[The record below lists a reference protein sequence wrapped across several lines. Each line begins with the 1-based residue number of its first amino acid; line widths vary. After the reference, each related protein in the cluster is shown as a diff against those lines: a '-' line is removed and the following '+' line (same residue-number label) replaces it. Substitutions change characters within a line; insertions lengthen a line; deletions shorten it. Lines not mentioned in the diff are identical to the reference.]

1 MGTLTIMVG
10 LPGSGK
16 DTLIRELFNKDEV
29 ILSSDELRVEL
40 YGYEDQTHNAEVFV
54 EMNRR
59 AKEAGKAG
67 SHVIYNAT
75 NLNRGRRVGL
85 CQEMKKYFDRI
96 EVIACICPINTL
108 LKRNETR
115 AERHLPKDKLKQM
128 IRSIQLP
135 VPFEY
140 PYDSISYYCTG
151 KEDKMELSKLEELYS
166 YEQHNKYHSE
176 PLGYH
181 IERVA
186 NACMSNGKAFVAAKY
201 HDLGKPFCKTV
212 DEEGYYHFIGHPAV
226 SAYMYISDL
235 MRDCDV
241 LYNDDLEIMFMI
253 EVHDYIFN
261 FDMDFEKMKKK
272 MLNKYKGLS
281 DEFWLGLEMLTKADR
296 LRP

>member
-10 LPGSGK
+10 IAGSGK
-16 DTLIRELFNKDEV
+16 DSIIKKLYNKNEV
-29 ILSSDELRVEL
+29 ILSSDEIRVEL
-40 YGYEDQTHNAEVFV
+40 YGYEDQTHNREVFT

-75 NLNRGRRVGL
+75 NLNRSRRVGL
-85 CQEMKKYFDRI
+85 CQEMKKYFNRI
-96 EVIACICPINTL
+96 EVVACICPISTL
-108 LKRNETR
+108 LKRNKTR
-115 AERHLPKDKLKQM
+115 KERHLPEDKLKQM

-135 VPFEY
+135 VLYEY
-140 PYDSISYYCTG
+140 PYDNITYHYTT
-151 KEDKMELSKLEELYS
+151 EDIDNELEKLDTLND
-166 YEQHNKYHSE
+166 YEQYNKYHSE
-176 PLGYH
+176 TLGKH
-181 IERVA
+181 IMRVA
-186 NACMSNGKAFVAAKY
+186 TACVSNEKAHMAAMY

-212 DEEGYYHFIGHPAV
+212 DEEGYYHFIGHSAV

-235 MRDCDV
+235 MSYGKELSAD
-241 LYNDDLEIMFMI
+241 NLEIMFMI
-253 EVHDYIFN
+253 EVHDYIFSFN
-261 FDMDFEKMKKK
+261 MDFEKMKKK

>member
-16 DTLIRELFNKDEV
+16 DTLIEKLYNKDEV
-29 ILSSDELRVEL
+29 ILSSDKLRVEL
-40 YGYEDQTHNAEVFV
+40 YGYEDQTHNGEVFV

-85 CQEMKKYFDRI
+85 CQEMKKYFDKI
-96 EVIACICPINTL
+96 EVVTCICPISTL
-108 LKRNETR
+108 LKRNKTR
-115 AERHLPKDKLKQM
+115 KERHLPEDKLKQM
-128 IRSIQLP
+128 IRSVQVP
-135 VPFEY
+135 VPYEY
-140 PYDSISYYCTG
+140 PYDNITYYYTT
-151 KEDKMELSKLEELYS
+151 EDIDNELEKLDSLND

-176 PLGYH
+176 PLGKH
-181 IERVA
+181 IMRVA
-186 NACMSNGKAFVAAKY
+186 TACMSNEKAYIAAMY
-201 HDLGKPFCKTV
+201 HDLGKPFCKTI
-212 DEEGYYHFIGHPAV
+212 DEEGYYHFIGHPTV

-235 MRDCDV
+235 MSYGGE
-241 LYNDDLEIMFMI
+241 LYTDDLETMFMI

-261 FDMDFEKMKKK
+261 FGMDFEKMKKK
-272 MLNKYKGLS
+272 MLNKYEGLS
-281 DEFWLGLEMLTKADR
+281 NEFWLGLEMLTKADR